1 MRFASYVDM
10 MPLFFLFVLCLM
22 GLAVFAAVNRVSG
35 PGRPGNL
42 SICLMG
48 LLTVLSALLLLR
60 PDEEIEIGEDA
71 ASYFHVA
78 QSILRT
84 SSLGGADPALS
95 ELSPEER
102 ALFRYGDAGFW
113 WTKNMVFWAEDEGFE
128 KVGPHFFP
136 AYSFLLAGA
145 MSLGGSYAAFWFSS
159 LIAVG
164 CGVLICLLAVEVT
177 RRGWMGW
184 LAYLLFLLHPI
195 TVWNARALRAEW
207 SASFLLLLGILFFL
221 HPGKSQSRSLLCGLV
236 SGICLSAAM
245 LFHMTAVY
253 VFFPA
258 IFAAGLRG
266 KRNAY
271 WGGWWIGAFA
281 GVGLLALQTVFVTDP
296 YRILYTLRDSSERRM
311 VFLLGLGF
319 LAAMTVLIRPVFQKL
334 KEKLS
339 VGRVTG
345 GLMAGAYVILALLV
359 LWTRD
364 DLGHLPFLPEWS
376 VAYIS
381 LTDVEGVMHMS
392 SRTGLL
398 FAMGGLFALCLKS
411 ETGRWLFF
419 LLAPASMTIGWV
431 MNYMFETRRM
441 VTFLL
446 PLLILSVI
454 CMVDV
459 LVRQLEVRLPVFRK
473 KGLSAV
479 LGLGLALLFIGL
491 GIRGRMELYSTW
503 NFRGLHGFYRR
514 ISDQLLPEADFLFA
528 EYTQTAVPIEQ
539 KTGLPLLPLSWDYR
553 SDEEI
558 ERIEVVWRRLVE
570 DYPDRR
576 HVLISPFRGSA
587 IPGLALEPLFT
598 SSVDT
603 RTLSRA
609 RRQVPD
615 VVSSWTRTLHV
626 NRILP
631 PGEAAQSVPYIREFR
646 GSRLGIKG
654 LANHMGRRAVEL
666 HGVRTD
672 TGLTLATEPGRAL
685 TLFLVYPHGTQQS
698 SPVIE
703 GGTAQITELNDLW
716 QAVILQPDAE
726 SVRLQTGEY
735 GFLVQVCGGEEG
747 GLVPLPLPETV
758 EAFGLPSLDMQWLRA
773 NAAMIAPEYAG
784 LSRIWIYARHGR
796 PADDPVSVHV
806 TQGDANSIGEITLT
820 PEWAWHVLELE
831 DPDDALGLFHWIH
844 FETTP
849 AFNPESPRYP
859 DDLGFQISLFL
870 VQPVE

>member
-1 MRFASYVDM
+1 M

-22 GLAVFAAVNRVSG
+22 GLAVFAAVRRVSD
-35 PGRPGNL
+35 PDRPGIL
-42 SICLMG
+42 PVYLTG
-48 LLTVLSALLLLR
+48 LLAVLSVLILFR
-60 PDEEIEIGEDA
+60 PDEQIESGEDPA
-71 ASYFHVA
+71 AYFHVA
-78 QSILRT
+78 QSLART
-84 SSLGGADPALS
+84 GSLGGADPALS
-95 ELSPEER
+95 ELPREER
-102 ALFRYGDAGFW
+102 ALFRYGHAGFS
-113 WTKNMVFWAEDEGFE
+113 WTKDTVFWAEDEGFE
-128 KVGPHFFP
+128 RVGPHFFP

-159 LIAVG
+159 LLAVG
-164 CGVLICLLAVEVT
+164 CGIIISLLVVDLT
-177 RRGWMGW
+177 RRSWMGR

-207 SASFLLLLGILFFL
+207 PASFLLLLGILFFL
-221 HPGKSQSRSLLCGLV
+221 HPGKKSPKPFLSGLV
-236 SGICLSAAM
+236 SGICLSSAM

-258 IFAAGLRG
+258 VFAAGLRG

-271 WGGWWIGAFA
+271 WGGWWSGAFA
-281 GVGLLALQTVFVTDP
+281 GVGLLVLQTIFVTDP
-296 YRILYTLRDSSERRM
+296 YRMLYTLRDSSERRM
-311 VFLLGLGF
+311 VFLFGLGF

-334 KEKLS
+334 KEKPS

-381 LTDVEGVMHMS
+381 LTDFEGVMRMT
-392 SRTGLL
+392 SRIGLL

-446 PLLILSVI
+446 PLLILAVS
-454 CMVDV
+454 CMIDF
-459 LVRQLEVRLPVFRK
+459 LVRQMEFRRPVFRK
-473 KGLSAV
+473 KGLPIA
-479 LGLGLALLFIGL
+479 LGLGMGLLFIGL

-514 ISDQLLPEADFLFA
+514 ISDQIKPEADFLFA

-553 SDEEI
+553 SDEEV
-558 ERIEVVWRRLVE
+558 ERIEAVWRRLVE

-587 IPGLALEPLFT
+587 IPGLAQEPLFT
-598 SSVDT
+598 SSGDT
-603 RTLSRA
+603 RTLSRT
-609 RRQVPD
+609 RHQVPIE
-615 VVSSWTRTLHV
+615 VTSWTRTLHV

-631 PGEAAQSVPYIREFR
+631 SGEAAQSVPYIREFR

-685 TLFLVYPHGTQQS
+685 TLFLVYPHGYRHT
-698 SPVIE
+698 SPVLE
-703 GGTAQITELNDLW
+703 GAVAQITELNDLW
-716 QAVILQPDAE
+716 QAVVLQPDAE
-726 SVRLQTGEY
+726 SVRLQTGAY
-735 GFLVQVCGGEEG
+735 GFLVQVFGGEEEAP
-747 GLVPLPLPETV
+747 VPLPLPGTV
-758 EAFGLPSLDMQWLRA
+758 EAFGLPSLDSQWLRA
-773 NAAMIAPEYAG
+773 DAAVIAPERAG

-806 TQGDANSIGEITLT
+806 TRGEANSIGEITLT

-831 DPDDALGLFHWIH
+831 HPEDALGLFHWIY
-844 FETTP
+844 FKTTP
-849 AFNPESPRYP
+849 AFNPESPRFP
-859 DDLGFQISLFL
+859 EDLGFQISLFL
-870 VQPVE
+870 VQPTE